1 MSFWN
6 QSNHNSYWNKENVEG
21 RLREQKVEDNEG
33 KDIEEQKGKSYM
45 YKLEYDLIILI
56 HSSQSRI
63 FNL

>member
-1 MSFWN
+1 M
-6 QSNHNSYWNKENVEG
+6 EG

-45 YKLEYDLIILI
+45 YKLEYELIILI

-63 FNL
+63 FNS